1 MVNYPIALE
10 KMLWNSHHCLY
21 QQGQEQPAGE
31 YRGKELAISGR
42 LLHVLM
48 ANINEDDSSLNE
60 NN

>member
-1 MVNYPIALE
+1 
-10 KMLWNSHHCLY
+10 MLWNSHHCLY

-48 ANINEDDSSLNE
+48 ANINEDDFSLNE